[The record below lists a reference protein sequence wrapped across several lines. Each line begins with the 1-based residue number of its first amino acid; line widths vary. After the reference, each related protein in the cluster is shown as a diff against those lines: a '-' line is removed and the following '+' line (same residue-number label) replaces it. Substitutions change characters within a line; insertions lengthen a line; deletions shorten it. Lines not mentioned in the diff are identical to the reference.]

1 MKTTFVF
8 LIFETVPRKEVIKTF
23 MNIHQIVLT
32 DYIAAADST
41 SNCIFGLYLGTAG
54 SYGVEQLEVIPS
66 TGWEDLAVTA
76 IFQPCGVKVSV
87 PAAGGVIDVPWE
99 ATADELPY
107 PKGRILFQGYA
118 EGKLV
123 NSCDIIYTV
132 SGHSATDGAEG
143 QPPPTPQP
151 GGSDGGYYF
160 PTVQDGVLSWQPS
173 KADMPPAESA
183 NVQGPAGAPGADGI
197 TPTIGANGNWY
208 LGEIDTGKPSR
219 GEQGPAGQDGAPG
232 PAGQDGTQGPQG
244 EPGQPG
250 EPGKDGENGGY
261 YTPSVDTAGNLSWT
275 PSKVNMPPVPG
286 ANIRGPQGEPGQ
298 PGEKGDPYTLTEED
312 LTTIVQAVLAALPN
326 GDEVS
331 Y

>member
-1 MKTTFVF
+1 MKIPFLF

-23 MNIHQIVLT
+23 MNIHQITLT
-32 DYIAAADST
+32 DYIAAADPT
-41 SNCIFGLYLGTAG
+41 ANCISGLYLGTAG
-54 SYGVEQLEVIPS
+54 SYGVEQLDVVPS
-66 TGWEDLAVTA
+66 TGWEGLTVTA
-76 IFQPCGVKVSV
+76 IFQPCGVKVPV

-118 EGKLV
+118 EDKLV

-151 GGSDGGYYF
+151 RGSDGGYYF
-160 PTVQDGVLSWQPS
+160 PTVQDGILSWQPS

-183 NVQGPAGAPGADGI
+183 NVQGPKG
-197 TPTIGANGNWY
+197 
-208 LGEIDTGKPSR
+208 S
-219 GEQGPAGQDGAPG
+219 
-232 PAGQDGTQGPQG
+232 
-244 EPGQPG
+244 
-250 EPGKDGENGGY
+250 
-261 YTPSVDTAGNLSWT
+261 
-275 PSKVNMPPVPG
+275 
-286 ANIRGPQGEPGQ
+286 QGEPGQ

-312 LTTIVQAVLAALPN
+312 KATIVQAVLAALPN

>member
-1 MKTTFVF
+1 MNTHSID
-8 LIFETVPRKEVIKTF
+8 LIHYRAQSRG
-23 MNIHQIVLT
+23 N
-32 DYIAAADST
+32 ST
-41 SNCIFGLYLGTAG
+41 IYLGTAG
-54 SYGVEQLEVIPS
+54 SYGVEQLDVVPS
-66 TGWEDLAVTA
+66 TGWEGLTVTA
-76 IFQPCGVKVSV
+76 IFQPCGVKVPV

-118 EGKLV
+118 EDKLV

-151 GGSDGGYYF
+151 RGSDGGYYF
-160 PTVQDGVLSWQPS
+160 PTVQDGILSWQPS

-183 NVQGPAGAPGADGI
+183 NVQGPKG
-197 TPTIGANGNWY
+197 
-208 LGEIDTGKPSR
+208 S
-219 GEQGPAGQDGAPG
+219 
-232 PAGQDGTQGPQG
+232 
-244 EPGQPG
+244 
-250 EPGKDGENGGY
+250 
-261 YTPSVDTAGNLSWT
+261 
-275 PSKVNMPPVPG
+275 
-286 ANIRGPQGEPGQ
+286 QGEPGQ

-312 LTTIVQAVLAALPN
+312 KATIVQAVLAALPN